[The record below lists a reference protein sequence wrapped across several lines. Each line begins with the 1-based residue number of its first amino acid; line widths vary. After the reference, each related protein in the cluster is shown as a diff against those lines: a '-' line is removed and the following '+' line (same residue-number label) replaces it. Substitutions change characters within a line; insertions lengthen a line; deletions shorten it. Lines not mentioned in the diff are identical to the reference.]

1 MRMNVASLKLLLVR
15 VVHLIEDSMNKKFMI
30 KIPLKHEENRE
41 FSKHNLQ
48 FSVNTLLYPYYISE
62 TSLLSMFTESE
73 DYPQYLEKSREI
85 IFNASLRA
93 LEFTYNKLNSFPE
106 EHKLILRRELA
117 LCLAINSF
125 SNHFYKGFYDSIQR
139 SKSFA
144 DFSVSTTVKNNPSL
158 LKEMISN
165 SNGCI
170 LEAKAAILNASHLA
184 NSLGMTSVKG
194 VENPSNSFSYRTWI
208 HSNLPI
214 ESTGSLANGKI
225 WFAGNLY
232 KDAVNVPNTRI
243 EYSPRNI

>member
-1 MRMNVASLKLLLVR
+1 
-15 VVHLIEDSMNKKFMI
+15 MNKKYMI
-30 KIPLKHEENRE
+30 KIPLKHTKDKEYA
-41 FSKHNLQ
+41 KHNLQ
-48 FSVNTLLYPYYISE
+48 FSVNTMLYPYYISE
-62 TSLLSMFTESE
+62 TSLLSMFTDIEE
-73 DYPQYLEKSREI
+73 YPLYIERSREL

-144 DFSVSTTVKNNPSL
+144 DFSVSTTVKNNPTL
-158 LKEMISN
+158 LNEMITN
-165 SNGCI
+165 SNNCI
-170 LEAKAAILNASHLA
+170 VEAKAAIIGASHIA

-194 VENPSNSFSYRTWI
+194 VENMSNSFSYRTWI
-208 HSNLPI
+208 HSNLPVA
-214 ESTGSLANGKI
+214 SSSVLGNGKI

-232 KDAVNVPNTRI
+232 KDAPNVSNTRVG
-243 EYSPRNI
+243 YSQRNL